1 MTKLRPYIYS
11 DNAREQAGFYAE
23 ALGGEILSVQTYSEM
38 PGASKDDDNG
48 VMHLVLQAAGLLF
61 YMADAGPVERGNGL
75 DLTME
80 FETDEEAEAVFYKLA
95 DGGKI
100 MMPLERMFW
109 GTLFGR
115 VMDRYGVRWQ
125 IATQAGSH

>member
-11 DNAREQAGFYAE
+11 DNAREQANFYAE
-23 ALGGEILSVQTYSEM
+23 AFGGEILSIQTYSEM
-38 PGASKDDDNG
+38 PDASREENDG

-75 DLTME
+75 DLTLE

-95 DGGKI
+95 EGGSI

-109 GTLFGR
+109 GTMFGR

-125 IATQAGSH
+125 IATQAGI